1 MDMVEQ
7 RTEKLHES
15 DQNKKDLE
23 QEKSMIQLEKQRRA
37 IDKHE
42 AEKQEKT

>member
-7 RTEKLHES
+7 RSEKLHEI

-23 QEKSMIQLEKQRRA
+23 SEKSMIQLEK
-37 IDKHE
+37 
-42 AEKQEKT
+42 